1 MKTIDE
7 SRLYLVTDARFRDDG
22 TSGLLEL
29 AESAC
34 RAGVDIIQLRQK
46 NPRIEAAEE
55 LDLLAALREVCDR
68 YGTLLA
74 VNDRADIARAAGADV
89 LHLGQRDLP
98 VATARQIVG
107 PDVIIGRSCHDP
119 GQVDAAIADPDVDY
133 FCTGP
138 VWATP
143 TKPGRAAT
151 GLDLVRYAA
160 STGTTRPWFA
170 IGGIDPGNAGDVAA
184 AGARRL
190 VVVRAIADADD
201 PAAATRAL
209 RTAVDGR

>member
-7 SRLYLVTDARFRDDG
+7 ARLYLATDARFREDG

-46 NPRIEAAEE
+46 TPRIEAAEE
-55 LDLLAALREVCDR
+55 LDLLSALHEVCDR

-98 VATARQIVG
+98 VAVARRIVG

-151 GLDLVRYAA
+151 GLELVRYAA

-170 IGGIDPGNAGDVAA
+170 IGGIDPTNASEVVD

-190 VVVRAIADADD
+190 VVVRAIADAGD

-209 RTAVDGR
+209 RAAVDGR

>member
-7 SRLYLVTDARFRDDG
+7 ARLYLVTDARFREDG

-34 RAGVDIIQLRQK
+34 RSGVDIIQLRQK
-46 NPRIEAAEE
+46 TPRIEAAEE
-55 LDLLAALREVCDR
+55 LDLLAALREICDR
-68 YGTLLA
+68 HGTLLA

-98 VATARQIVG
+98 VAVARQIVG

-119 GQVDAAIADPDVDY
+119 GQVDAASADPDVDY

-138 VWATP
+138 VWAAP

>member
-1 MKTIDE
+1 MKTIDDA
-7 SRLYLVTDARFRDDG
+7 RLYLVTDARFRADG
-22 TSGLLEL
+22 TSGLIEL
-29 AESAC
+29 AENAC
-34 RAGVDIIQLRQK
+34 SAGVDIIQLRQK
-46 NPRIEAAEE
+46 NPRIEAARE
-55 LDLLAALREVCDR
+55 LELLVALREVCDR
-68 YGTLLA
+68 HGTLLA
-74 VNDRADIARAAGADV
+74 VNDRADIAHAARADV
-89 LHLGQRDLP
+89 LHLGQRDIP
-98 VATARQIVG
+98 VAVARDIVG

-119 GQVDAAIADPDVDY
+119 RQVDAAIADPGVDY

-160 STGTTRPWFA
+160 DTGTTKPFFA
-170 IGGIDPGNAGDVAA
+170 IGGIDPDNAAEVTA

-209 RTAVDGR
+209 ATVVDRS

>member
-7 SRLYLVTDARFRDDG
+7 ARLYLVTDARFREDG
-22 TSGLLEL
+22 TSGLPEL

-68 YGTLLA
+68 HGTLLA

-89 LHLGQRDLP
+89 LHLGQWDLP
-98 VATARQIVG
+98 VAAARQIVG

>member
-1 MKTIDE
+1 MDE
-7 SRLYLVTDARFRDDG
+7 ARLYLVTDARFRDDG

-34 RAGVDIIQLRQK
+34 SAGVDIIQLRQK

-55 LDLLAALREVCDR
+55 LDLLAALREVCER

-98 VATARQIVG
+98 VAVARQIVG

-201 PAAATRAL
+201 PASATRAL

>member
-1 MKTIDE
+1 MKTIDDA
-7 SRLYLVTDARFRDDG
+7 RLYLVTDARFRADG
-22 TSGLLEL
+22 TSGLIEL
-29 AESAC
+29 AENAC
-34 RAGVDIIQLRQK
+34 SAGVDIIQLRQK
-46 NPRIEAAEE
+46 NPRIEAARE
-55 LDLLAALREVCDR
+55 LELLVALREVCDWH
-68 YGTLLA
+68 GTLLA
-74 VNDRADIARAAGADV
+74 VNDRADIAHAARADV
-89 LHLGQRDLP
+89 LHLGQRDIP
-98 VATARQIVG
+98 VAVARDIVG

-119 GQVDAAIADPDVDY
+119 RQVDAAIADPGVDY

-160 STGTTRPWFA
+160 DTGTTKPFFA
-170 IGGIDPGNAGDVAA
+170 IGGIDPDNAAEVTA

-209 RTAVDGR
+209 ATVVDRS

>member
-7 SRLYLVTDARFRDDG
+7 ARLYLVTDARFRDDG

-34 RAGVDIIQLRQK
+34 SAGVDIIQLRQK

-55 LDLLAALREVCDR
+55 LDLLAALREVCER

-98 VATARQIVG
+98 VAVARQIVG

-201 PAAATRAL
+201 PASATRAL

>member
-1 MKTIDE
+1 MTTIDNAH
-7 SRLYLVTDARFRDDG
+7 LYLVTDARFRADG
-22 TSGLLEL
+22 TSGLLDL
-29 AESAC
+29 AEAAC
-34 RAGVDIIQLRQK
+34 AAGVDIIQLRQK

-55 LDLLAALREVCDR
+55 VDLLAALREVCDR
-68 YGTLLA
+68 HGTLLA

-98 VATARQIVG
+98 VAVARDIVG
-107 PDVIIGRSCHDP
+107 PQVIIGRSCHNP
-119 GQVDAAIADPDVDY
+119 EHVDAAIEEPEVDY

-160 STGTTRPWFA
+160 STGTTKPWFA
-170 IGGIDPGNAGDVAA
+170 IGGIDPGNAADVAA

-209 RTAVDGR
+209 RAVVAGR